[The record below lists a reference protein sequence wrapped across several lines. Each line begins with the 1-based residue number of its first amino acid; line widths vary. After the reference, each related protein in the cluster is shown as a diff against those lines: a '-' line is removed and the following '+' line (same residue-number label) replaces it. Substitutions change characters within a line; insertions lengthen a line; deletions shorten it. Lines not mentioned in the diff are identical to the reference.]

1 MILAIEISAYLFLAS
16 IRQPLGR
23 DTGIGPYDP
32 QRRYH
37 ELMANPKLLDSKGKK
52 WQQAQSIIDHW
63 IALFHG
69 GM

>member
-1 MILAIEISAYLFLAS
+1 LQQMVSK
-16 IRQPLGR
+16 PLG
-23 DTGIGPYDP
+23 GPDVP

-37 ELMANPKLLDSKGKK
+37 ELLADPKLLDSKGKK

-69 GM
+69 GK